1 MDKWLR
7 NPKVVWV
14 ISLTLGIL
22 LWGVVHLDEQQSKPV
37 PISTNTST
45 SDEIENVS
53 IETVGLNESKY
64 VLLSVEPSNVR
75 IRVRGSSSAI
85 KKINSESKVQLDLST
100 VKSGDQAVKLSL
112 VGFPSGLSVEIIPG
126 SVIVRIEEKLKK
138 EMVVETVLKGN
149 PQEGYV
155 AGTPIIQPNR
165 VFVTIPESKMETVQ
179 AIRGEI
185 NITNAA
191 TTVSKQ
197 IKLAA
202 YDKNGV
208 KVDVEIEPSVVN
220 IEVPIT
226 EPSKKVT
233 LQVQLTGTTADGFS
247 LVKTEQNPHE
257 ITVYGKQQLL
267 DKLEFYDG
275 LQIDLSELK
284 ADQTITLDIPLRAG
298 VSRVEP
304 NKVEVKLTIVPSE
317 QKTFEK
323 MKVVITGLGEKSVA
337 EITDPT
343 SGMVDV
349 KVEGAPEVVAGMKA
363 DNIDAIIDVTNLP
376 VGKHVVPIVYSFPSF
391 VKIVPGVR
399 DTVTVDIK
407 EVVAETVQ

>member
-22 LWGVVHLDEQQSKPV
+22 LWGVVHLDEQQNKPA
-37 PISTNTST
+37 PLATNTST

-85 KKINSESKVQLDLST
+85 KKINSESKVRLDLST
-100 VKSGDQAVKLSL
+100 VKSGDQAVKLSA

-138 EMVVETVLKGN
+138 EMVVETVLKGS
-149 PQEGYV
+149 PKQGYV

-179 AIRGEI
+179 AIRGEMD
-185 NITNAA
+185 ITDAI

-233 LQVQLTGTTADGFS
+233 VQVQLIGTPADGFS
-247 LVKTEQNPHE
+247 LVKTEQNPQE
-257 ITVYGKQQLL
+257 ITIYGKQELL
-267 DKLEFYDG
+267 DQLEFYDG
-275 LQIDLSELK
+275 LQINVSEFN
-284 ADQTITLDIPLRAG
+284 ANQTVTLDIPLRPG

-317 QKTFEK
+317 QKTFEQ
-323 MKVVITGLGEKSVA
+323 MKVVITGLGEQNVA
-337 EITDPT
+337 EFTDPT

-349 KVEGAPEVVAGMKA
+349 TVEGAPEVVAGIIV

-376 VGKHVVPIVYSFPSF
+376 VGKHEVPIVYNFPSF

-399 DTVTVDIK
+399 DTVIVDIK